1 MNYSAAL
8 IEPQALLELAAI
20 VLCIIYVGKLALQD
34 FWPASSSQHVSG
46 SRSSRTLK
54 KSTTESFSSTV
65 NKKIGTIGLSA
76 GLGYKS
82 CLENRDQRLA
92 NSKVRFSLWDD
103 LSQVARAG
111 SLISAPKRSLLNQIA
126 A

>member
-20 VLCIIYVGKLALQD
+20 VLTIIYVGKLALQD
-34 FWPASSSQHVSG
+34 FWPKASSQQATATRPSKAVKNSA
-46 SRSSRTLK
+46 
-54 KSTTESFSSTV
+54 TEGFASAANRKF
-65 NKKIGTIGLSA
+65 GTIGLSA

-82 CLENRDQRLA
+82 CLENRYQRLA

-111 SLISAPKRSLLNQIA
+111 SLIFAPKRSLLNQIA